1 MCLAQ
6 HSAVNGGSLRINLC
20 VQTYKILFFSISSWV
35 RYGRITRA
43 EATQAMISLN
53 MKRLFVCYVSH
64 EIRTPRNTVLMGL
77 QVLKRESIQRNDM
90 KYIITVKE
98 VETSCEAAIVI
109 LNDLLV
115 YEKLDS
121 GILKLEKTSIHISKF
136 LQDSVRPFQIQSRQ
150 AEVHLELLNIDSLEN
165 GYFIN
170 GDEHKL
176 VQIVR
181 NFISN
186 ALKFTPSRGTVTI
199 EAKICPPEIQSQ
211 PVPACDSSYIS
222 RVGTLDPNVPF
233 VGIQVRDTGCGI
245 DSCNLHKVFNEI
257 VQFNAGELQNGG
269 GSGLGLWISHSIA
282 EMHHGS
288 VCVQSA
294 GIGHGCVFALELP
307 VLKNIHAVLAVP
319 SDVEFEIIP
328 HTTSNHNIDDR
339 TTNL

>member
-20 VQTYKILFFSISSWV
+20 VQTYSFLFFSISSWV

-121 GILKLEKTSIHISKF
+121 GILKLE
-136 LQDSVRPFQIQSRQ
+136 
-150 AEVHLELLNIDSLEN
+150 
-165 GYFIN
+165 
-170 GDEHKL
+170 
-176 VQIVR
+176 
-181 NFISN
+181 
-186 ALKFTPSRGTVTI
+186 
-199 EAKICPPEIQSQ
+199 
-211 PVPACDSSYIS
+211 
-222 RVGTLDPNVPF
+222 
-233 VGIQVRDTGCGI
+233 
-245 DSCNLHKVFNEI
+245 
-257 VQFNAGELQNGG
+257 
-269 GSGLGLWISHSIA
+269 
-282 EMHHGS
+282 
-288 VCVQSA
+288 
-294 GIGHGCVFALELP
+294 
-307 VLKNIHAVLAVP
+307 
-319 SDVEFEIIP
+319 
-328 HTTSNHNIDDR
+328 
-339 TTNL
+339 